1 MSVEAAANA
10 SYGSTASGSSFYAAM
25 RILPRAQR
33 EAMFQIYSFCRQVDD
48 IADSDGPR
56 PERLA
61 ALQQWRDDIDA
72 LYAGHPPERLKDYVA
87 SVKTFGLKREDF
99 VAIVDG
105 MEMDVPQDIRAPDL
119 ATLDLYCDRVA
130 SAVGRLSVRVFG
142 LPEDDGIQLAYHLGR
157 ALQLTNIL
165 RDIDEDA
172 GLGRLYLPREWLW
185 HAGITNN
192 DPARVT
198 ADRALP
204 KVCAPLAERA
214 KMHFQKSD
222 EIMKRNSR
230 RAVRA
235 PRIMSKYYRA
245 ILDLLIARGF
255 TAPRAPVR
263 VSKRRQDRH
272 PSSLRDH
279 LMQKTVHIIGAGI
292 SGLSA
297 AVRLANGGYKV
308 FVHEATQ
315 QAGGRCRS
323 YFDAAT
329 NLTIDN
335 GNHLLLS
342 GNRHALSYARAIGT
356 EAGLVGPARAQF
368 PFVDLASGRRWQ
380 LDLGDSR
387 LPLWVFDEARRVPD
401 TSLRDYL
408 ALAPLAWAGTGA
420 LVGNTI
426 PCKGTLYDRLVQPLL
441 LAALNVDPPEGSA
454 GLAGAIVRE
463 TLLAGGQACRPLI
476 ARDGLSS
483 VLIEPAV
490 KLLQERGHSV
500 QFSHELRA
508 LGMSG
513 DRISELDFGNGD
525 KVALGADD
533 AVVLAVPPR
542 AAAALLPGLKTPT
555 KFRAIVNAHFRVDP
569 PRDAAPILGVVG
581 GLVEWL
587 FAFPQ
592 RLSVTISNGD
602 RLVDMPREE
611 LALAIWQDICEASG
625 VSGDLPPWQIVR
637 ERRATFEAT
646 PEQNALR
653 PGPATAQKNLFL
665 AGDWTATGL
674 PATIEGSVRSGD
686 RAADLVLA
694 RR

>member
-1 MSVEAAANA
+1 MSAEAAANA
-10 SYGSTASGSSFYAAM
+10 NYGSTASGSSFYAAM
-25 RILPRAQR
+25 RILPHAQR

-142 LPEDDGIQLAYHLGR
+142 LPEEDGIQLAHHLGR

-214 KMHFQKSD
+214 KMHFQRSD

-263 VSKRRQDRH
+263 VSKAAKIGIL
-272 PSSLRDH
+272 LRYA
-279 LMQKTVHIIGAGI
+279 II
-292 SGLSA
+292 
-297 AVRLANGGYKV
+297 
-308 FVHEATQ
+308 
-315 QAGGRCRS
+315 
-323 YFDAAT
+323 
-329 NLTIDN
+329 
-335 GNHLLLS
+335 
-342 GNRHALSYARAIGT
+342 
-356 EAGLVGPARAQF
+356 
-368 PFVDLASGRRWQ
+368 
-380 LDLGDSR
+380 
-387 LPLWVFDEARRVPD
+387 
-401 TSLRDYL
+401 
-408 ALAPLAWAGTGA
+408 
-420 LVGNTI
+420 
-426 PCKGTLYDRLVQPLL
+426 
-441 LAALNVDPPEGSA
+441 
-454 GLAGAIVRE
+454 
-463 TLLAGGQACRPLI
+463 
-476 ARDGLSS
+476 
-483 VLIEPAV
+483 
-490 KLLQERGHSV
+490 
-500 QFSHELRA
+500 
-508 LGMSG
+508 
-513 DRISELDFGNGD
+513 
-525 KVALGADD
+525 
-533 AVVLAVPPR
+533 
-542 AAAALLPGLKTPT
+542 
-555 KFRAIVNAHFRVDP
+555 
-569 PRDAAPILGVVG
+569 
-581 GLVEWL
+581 
-587 FAFPQ
+587 
-592 RLSVTISNGD
+592 
-602 RLVDMPREE
+602 
-611 LALAIWQDICEASG
+611 
-625 VSGDLPPWQIVR
+625 
-637 ERRATFEAT
+637 
-646 PEQNALR
+646 
-653 PGPATAQKNLFL
+653 
-665 AGDWTATGL
+665 
-674 PATIEGSVRSGD
+674 
-686 RAADLVLA
+686 
-694 RR
+694 